1 LELVIDAIII
11 FAAFIKD
18 SKTREILISNKYVLY
33 APEYLQFE
41 INKHVDYLQNKTG
54 LTTSELKK
62 YVSRLFFE
70 SNINIISKNYF
81 SNFLQKAEIISPDP
95 DDCAYFALALK
106 LKCGIWSNDK
116 DLKNQ
121 NIVNI
126 YSTKDL
132 LDIF

>member
-1 LELVIDAIII
+1 MELVVDANIV

-33 APEYLQFE
+33 APEFLQFE
-41 INKHVDYLQNKTG
+41 INNHVDYLQDKIG
-54 LTTSELKK
+54 LTNSELKK

-95 DDCAYFALALK
+95 K
-106 LKCGIWSNDK
+106 
-116 DLKNQ
+116 
-121 NIVNI
+121 IVHI
-126 YSTKDL
+126 L
-132 LDIF
+132 L

>member
-1 LELVIDAIII
+1 LELVVDANIV

-33 APEYLQFE
+33 APEFLQFE
-41 INKHVDYLQNKTG
+41 INNHVDYLQDKTG
-54 LTTSELKK
+54 LTNSELKK

-95 DDCAYFALALK
+95 EDCAYFALALK

-126 YSTKDL
+126 L
-132 LDIF
+132 N